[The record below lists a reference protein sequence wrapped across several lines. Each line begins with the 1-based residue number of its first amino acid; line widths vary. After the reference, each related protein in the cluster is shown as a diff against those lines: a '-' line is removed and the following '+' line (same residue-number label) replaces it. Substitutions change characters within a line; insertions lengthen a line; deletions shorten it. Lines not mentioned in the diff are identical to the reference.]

1 MRTIAC
7 SPLQVRATS
16 PCRLALS
23 EVFGARARVSR
34 NSFRNSVDCSW
45 DTFPTPKLGSRGGRG
60 LVRDLTATAVGVG
73 GGGGGGDPSEVETTC
88 GADSTLTSTPPLLSA
103 VWSEAR
109 EARMPDESAAFV
121 EVAVASSATAMTS
134 VTATEAEVIVRL
146 TLLTPTPAVCA
157 KTTFRAVLLAAS

>member
-1 MRTIAC
+1 MAPTTTTAPTTMPITIPEFRF
-7 SPLQVRATS
+7 PLADWPAVAVNI
-16 PCRLALS
+16 L
-23 EVFGARARVSR
+23 
-34 NSFRNSVDCSW
+34 
-45 DTFPTPKLGSRGGRG
+45 
-60 LVRDLTATAVGVG
+60 VGVG

-146 TLLTPTPAVCA
+146 TLLTSTPAVCA
-157 KTTFRAVLLAAS
+157 KTIFRAVLLAAS